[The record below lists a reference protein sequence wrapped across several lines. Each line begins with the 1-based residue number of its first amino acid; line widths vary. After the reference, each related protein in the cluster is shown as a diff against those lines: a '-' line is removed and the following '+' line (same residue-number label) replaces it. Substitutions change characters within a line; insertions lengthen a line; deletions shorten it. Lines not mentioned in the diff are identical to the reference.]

1 MKPSDYLGL
10 MSKRRVNYMR
20 VVKLMIGTNG
30 NVAERMLK
38 GNFNTLVW
46 ASDDMETV
54 AHYYEGA
61 VVEITVKLLDSKKRQ
76 YLRNGVKLNT
86 YKNGYGWGEIP
97 VKYPPNATW
106 YSFSGEYLKKYL
118 VGIREIHPDLT
129 QWQDDK

>member
-10 MSKRRVNYMR
+10 MSKRR
-20 VVKLMIGTNG
+20 VKLMIGTNG

-97 VKYPPNATW
+97 VNTSKVST
-106 YSFSGEYLKKYL
+106 
-118 VGIREIHPDLT
+118 
-129 QWQDDK
+129 